1 MSDVSIVKLLLE
13 EIDMT
18 ASVAERAVLE
28 GCHWPPVCRDERPC
42 GVALRGTKMTNMFA
56 RYFVELPMDAE
67 SVEGALLRDPLT
79 WVPGLAVEANS
90 HGDSLLAAVGFG
102 DEVRVARTVEIEF
115 GEAVRIPSKTVLPLR
130 WTATGVSGLFPSLDA
145 DLEIAPLGAHTTQL
159 AMSARYVPPLGV
171 LGRAI
176 DRTLLYR
183 VAEATLKDFLDRV
196 AVAIRS
202 ELAPG
207 GAVPA
212 GA

>member
-1 MSDVSIVKLLLE
+1 LNDIRLAKLLLE
-13 EIDMT
+13 GIDMT
-18 ASVAERAVLE
+18 ASVVDRAVLE
-28 GCHWPPVCRDERPC
+28 GCHWPPVCGDERPC
-42 GVALRGTKMTNMFA
+42 EMAPGEPKMTGMFA
-56 RYFVELPMDAE
+56 RYFVELPLDAE

-79 WVPGLAVEANS
+79 WVPGLAGEANS
-90 HGDSLLAAVGFG
+90 HGDLLLAAVGFG

-115 GEAVRIPSKTVLPLR
+115 GEPVRIPSKTVLPLR

-145 DLEIAPLGAHTTQL
+145 DLEIAPLGSHTTQL

-202 ELAPG
+202 QLAPG
-207 GAVPA
+207 GTVPA